1 MRVKASRRSARFN
14 LRAAFGG
21 AARPGRAGPC
31 GGFTMIE
38 VMVAILLTAI
48 AIIGILAL
56 YMAQSRAGAYSRHTS
71 EASVLATDGIEALR
85 SMPSPPALP
94 TLTDVDER
102 GLAGGIFT
110 RTTTVGSLVGTPPN
124 AYYDLRVVVSWDED
138 GVTRS
143 VVLNGRRNQ

>member
-1 MRVKASRRSARFN
+1 MRAKGSRRDR
-14 LRAAFGG
+14 RQ
-21 AARPGRAGPC
+21 

-71 EASVLATDGIEALR
+71 EASVLAEDGLEALR
-85 SMPSPPALP
+85 AMPTPATA
-94 TLTDVDER
+94 TLSNVDER
-102 GLAGGIFT
+102 GKSGGIFT
-110 RTTTVGSLVGTPPN
+110 RTSTVTGPIGTAPS
-124 AYYDLRVVVSWDED
+124 AYYDLRVAVTWDED
-138 GVTRS
+138 GVARS

>member
-1 MRVKASRRSARFN
+1 MRAKVSRRSA
-14 LRAAFGG
+14 LGQ
-21 AARPGRAGPC
+21 

-56 YMAQSRAGAYSRHTS
+56 YMAQSRAGSYSRHTS

-85 SMPSPPALP
+85 SMPSPPSLTALSN
-94 TLTDVDER
+94 VDER
-102 GLAGGIFT
+102 GKSGGIFA
-110 RTTTVGSLVGTPPN
+110 RSATVTGPIGTAPN

-138 GVTRS
+138 GVARS

>member
-1 MRVKASRRSARFN
+1 MRAKVSSGARRH
-14 LRAAFGG
+14 
-21 AARPGRAGPC
+21 GRQ

-71 EASVLATDGIEALR
+71 EASVLAEDGLEALR
-85 SMPSPPALP
+85 VSGTSPPSLT
-94 TLTDVDER
+94 TLTGVDER
-102 GLAGGIFT
+102 GKAGGIFT
-110 RTTTVGSLVGTPPN
+110 RTATVTGPVGTAPT

-138 GVTRS
+138 GVARS